1 MKFEFFKSKFMYML
15 AESANPL
22 FENSL
27 NVGELTLSYNTDTK
41 VEVSFSSGKWVC
53 VIGICVDAYG
63 ELNTKEIAD
72 RINTFEDIE
81 DSFAFIKRLA
91 GKFVVIQKAKNRL
104 YAIPDAT
111 ASLPIYYSTKGKI
124 VIASYDEIIRKFLRL
139 EKSESA
145 LEMRK
150 GGGYSQP
157 FPNNITVCK
166 EIKCVLPNSILNLT
180 DHTVTRFLQF
190 REKTVDR
197 GEQEKI
203 IQKSMDLI
211 SEITRGYSKQ
221 YSIICPLTAGRDSR
235 LVFAFL
241 EKTGINF
248 ECFTY
253 TGIGVIENL
262 EIPQAICRDKHI
274 AHRII
279 DVEKAEIPYADSIRA
294 YIGECFS
301 DQMFNYGYTLN
312 KRYFGKAIING
323 DIIDQIGK
331 SLIGNALPYRAAST
345 TFFMAKLHNYSSNCR
360 DEVKRWMEQI
370 KSGGGAERIYSI
382 ILLWIPEWQ
391 GGQLCIA

>member
-370 KSGGGAERIYSI
+370 KSGGAERIYSI

>member
-1 MKFEFFKSKFMYML
+1 MKFEFFKAKFMYML

-22 FENSL
+22 FENKL
-27 NVGELTLSYNTDTK
+27 DVGGLTLSYNTDTK
-41 VEVSFSSGKWVC
+41 VEMSFSSGKWVC
-53 VIGICVDAYG
+53 VIGLCVDAYG
-63 ELNTKEIAD
+63 KLNTKEIAD

-91 GKFVVIQKAKNRL
+91 GKFVVIQKIKNQL

-111 ASLPIYYSTKGKI
+111 ASLPIYYSTNGTI
-124 VIASYDEIIRKFLRL
+124 VIASYDEIISKFLRL

-145 LEMRK
+145 LEIRK
-150 GGGYSQP
+150 SGGYGQP
-157 FPNNITVCK
+157 FPNNISVCK

-190 REKTVDR
+190 REKIVDR

-211 SEITRGYSKQ
+211 TEITRGYSKQ

-241 EKTGINF
+241 EKTGIDF

-253 TGIGVIENL
+253 TGIGVNENV
-262 EIPQAICRDKHI
+262 EIPKAICRDKHI
-274 AHRII
+274 SHRII
-279 DVEKAEIPYADSIRA
+279 DVEKAEVPYVDSIKEF
-294 YIGECFS
+294 IGECFS

-312 KRYFGKAIING
+312 KRYSGKAIING

-331 SLIGNALPYRAAST
+331 SLIGNALPYCAAST
-345 TFFMAKLHNYSSNCR
+345 TFFMAKLHNYSSKCR
-360 DEVKRWMEQI
+360 DEVKKWMKQI

-391 GGQLCIA
+391 GGQRCIA